1 MGRHEQR
8 EQVFKLL
15 FRVEFHSPEDMPEQ
29 LALFRENNEEVPSW
43 QDADA
48 IAARFEKIKD
58 KIPELD
64 KLLNENTEGW
74 DTTRVGKVE
83 LAVLRLGAYE
93 LRYDDDIPDGVAINE
108 AVEIAKR
115 LEQLGAGYLAVSNID
130 ECEELRDSGVTLP
143 ILMLG
148 FTPADQTARILQL
161 HMTQAVQS
169 YAIAKEFSD
178 RAVTLGGK
186 MTVHIKLDTG
196 MGRLGFSCDEAHFD
210 ASLRDILRVLELPGL
225 DIEGVFTHFSV
236 SDEDTT
242 ESVEFTKLQ
251 HERFARMIEKVETQ
265 SGFRFQLHHCCNA
278 GGIASYPEW
287 AWDMVR
293 CGIILYGSG
302 DLAEKMGMQPVMS
315 LKTRV
320 ATIKDFAAGEPIS
333 YGRTYFTQRPSR
345 IAVLPIGYADGLHRA
360 LSTQIEVLT
369 PYGRAKQV
377 GRICM
382 DLCMI
387 DVTDLPQVKS
397 GDEVEIFGEHIL
409 CADDAALCDTIP
421 YELMC
426 AVSKRVPRVYR
437 LNGVPVDKNL
447 QPL

>member
-1 MGRHEQR
+1 MESTLKRTWAEIDLDHLTHNFEVIRRH
-8 EQVFKLL
+8 VGDKVKLL
-15 FRVEFHSPEDMPEQ
+15 GV
-29 LALFRENNEEVPSW
+29 VK
-43 QDADA
+43 AD
-48 IAARFEKIKD
+48 
-58 KIPELD
+58 
-64 KLLNENTEGW
+64 GY
-74 DTTRVGKVE
+74 GH
-83 LAVLRLGAYE
+83 G
-93 LRYDDDIPDGVAINE
+93 

-169 YAIAKEFSD
+169 YDIAKEFSD
-178 RAVTLGGK
+178 RAIALGGK
-186 MTVHIKLDTG
+186 MTVHVKLDTG

-210 ASLRDILRVLELPGL
+210 ESLREILRVLSLPGL
-225 DIEGVFTHFSV
+225 EVEGVFTHFSV
-236 SDEDTT
+236 SDEDTE
-242 ESVEFTKLQ
+242 ESVAFTKLQ

-333 YGRTYFTQRPSR
+333 YGRTYFTQQPSR
-345 IAVLPIGYADGLHRA
+345 IAVLPIGYADGLPRQ
-360 LSTQIEVLT
+360 LPQQGGRVLIRGT
-369 PYGRAKQV
+369 FCPMAGRM
-377 GRICM
+377 CM
-382 DLCMI
+382 DQLLV
-387 DVTDLPQVKS
+387 DVTALPGVQA
-397 GDEVEIFGEHIL
+397 GDVVTLIGRDGAQELRAEEL
-409 CADDAALCDTIP
+409 AARCGTITN
-421 YELMC
+421 ELL
-426 AVSKRVPRVYR
+426 SRLGRRLELQKVPRSSQSSGR
-437 LNGVPVDKNL
+437 SAETRG
-447 QPL
+447 